1 MRTGHIVFSRPK
13 RGSVAINIMLA
24 VLVSLVVNFSN
35 FVFMLM
41 QRNNGARHPLPEDS
55 GLFVTLECIFYAV
68 FAFVLLTVFTYS
80 RTGSGLESQ
89 SYRFLN
95 RFLIAL
101 ALSVAFYFLAPYM
114 RRDGDISIMMLAR
127 RLFNPMLLLK
137 CSFTIVVVAL
147 YSKIYELVAVSQRMT
162 LENEKLKTENIRSR
176 YDVLMNQMNPHFFF
190 NSLNSLSMLVREERN
205 DDALVYI
212 DRLSDTFRYII
223 RSGNA
228 GMTTLREEM
237 EFLASYRYLL
247 ELRYAGKLYIDIRI
261 PEECMDLRLP
271 SLTLQPL
278 VENAVKHNTI
288 TKSRPLTVSI
298 YADREWITVSNPV
311 QPKVDDTE
319 RGTGIGLKN
328 IDSRY
333 RLLTNRSI
341 EIENDG
347 ETFVVKL
354 PLSSDIG

>member
-1 MRTGHIVFSRPK
+1 
-13 RGSVAINIMLA
+13 
-24 VLVSLVVNFSN
+24 
-35 FVFMLM
+35 
-41 QRNNGARHPLPEDS
+41 
-55 GLFVTLECIFYAV
+55 
-68 FAFVLLTVFTYS
+68 
-80 RTGSGLESQ
+80 
-89 SYRFLN
+89 
-95 RFLIAL
+95 
-101 ALSVAFYFLAPYM
+101 
-114 RRDGDISIMMLAR
+114 
-127 RLFNPMLLLK
+127 
-137 CSFTIVVVAL
+137 
-147 YSKIYELVAVSQRMT
+147 
-162 LENEKLKTENIRSR
+162 
-176 YDVLMNQMNPHFFF
+176 
-190 NSLNSLSMLVREERN
+190 
-205 DDALVYI
+205 
-212 DRLSDTFRYII
+212 
-223 RSGNA
+223 
-228 GMTTLREEM
+228 
-237 EFLASYRYLL
+237 
-247 ELRYAGKLYIDIRI
+247 
-261 PEECMDLRLP
+261 MDLRLP